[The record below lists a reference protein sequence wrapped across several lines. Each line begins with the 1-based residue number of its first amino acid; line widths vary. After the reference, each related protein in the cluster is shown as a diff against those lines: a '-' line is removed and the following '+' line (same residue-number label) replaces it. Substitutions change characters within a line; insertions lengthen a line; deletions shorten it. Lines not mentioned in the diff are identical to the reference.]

1 MAVEP
6 QQIDWTPERIGLLR
20 ALWAEGLSTAA
31 IGQRLQVSKNAVI
44 GKVHRLHLPSRLSPI
59 RAHPVGGAGTRTVP
73 PVAPPPLVVLTTL
86 PKKASNPETLPTPT
100 AVKAGVIRPVSVPSP
115 RPQRPCAWPL
125 GHPGTS
131 GFRYCGEDAITGKPY
146 CEQHCCRAYVRST
159 RQDAAT
165 A

>member
-1 MAVEP
+1 MTGEP
-6 QQIDWTPERIGLLR
+6 QQKDWTPARIALLR

-31 IGQRLQVSKNAVI
+31 IGQHLQVSKNAVI
-44 GKVHRLHLPSRLSPI
+44 GKVHRLHLPSRPSPV
-59 RAHPVGGAGTRTVP
+59 RAHQAGGAGTRTVP
-73 PVAPPPLVVLTTL
+73 PVAPPPPIVLATL
-86 PKKASNPETLPTPT
+86 PKQTSNPEPVPTPLG
-100 AVKAGVIRPVSVPSP
+100 VEAGVIRPVSMPRP

-131 GFRYCGEDAITGKPY
+131 GFRYCGEDAVPTKPY

-159 RQDAAT
+159 GQADAT